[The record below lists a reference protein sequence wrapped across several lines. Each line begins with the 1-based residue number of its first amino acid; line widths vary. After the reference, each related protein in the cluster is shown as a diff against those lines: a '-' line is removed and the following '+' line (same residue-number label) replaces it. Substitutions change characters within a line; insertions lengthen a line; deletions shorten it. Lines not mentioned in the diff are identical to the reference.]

1 MERNEFIRNLQK
13 NNAMCK
19 TANGAAAYNTTFN
32 KVYDLFSLG
41 AAYRQRSDEDCISLF
56 KAALEES
63 PDLALRALF
72 WIGDVR
78 GGAGE
83 RRFFYVCFRWLCL
96 KKPDLARS
104 FLTLV
109 PEYTR
114 WDIIIKAAYKTAVWR
129 DAVGIIRNQLREDL
143 KSEHPSLLAKW
154 MPSTNASS
162 QETKNLAKALCCY
175 LGMTEK
181 QYRKTLSFLRAEIK
195 VVERLM
201 SANQWGKIEFD
212 KLPSKAGFNYRKC
225 FSTREETSQ
234 RYIDFINSKTTKVN
248 ADTLFPY
255 DIVGKVF
262 DDCSYD
268 WSAGSLSATY
278 KYWGDEIQRQSI
290 NKYWANQKD
299 YLNGKPCKMIC
310 VCDTSGSMSGLPVDA
325 PINIAISLSMYCA
338 ERLGGDFHNKFIT
351 FSHKPRFIELEKM
364 GDNFVDRVVNIY
376 RTNICEDTNLTGTF
390 ALLFEAC
397 KRAKKEDRP
406 DTVVV
411 ISDMQI
417 NMGTEDSWSENECCS
432 TMERIRETW
441 EKAGMKMP
449 KLIYWN
455 VNASRDTFLELGND
469 VSFVSGASP
478 ALFTSILTG
487 KTGYDL
493 MLETLMSERY
503 NAVSQAFANRD

>member
-19 TANGAAAYNTTFN
+19 TTNGAAAYNTTFN

-41 AAYRQRSDEDCISLF
+41 AAYRQRGDEDCITLF
-56 KAALEES
+56 KAAFEEN
-63 PDLALRALF
+63 PELALRALF

-96 KKPDLARS
+96 EKPNLARS

-114 WDIIIKAAYKTAVWR
+114 WDIIIKAAYKTTVWR
-129 DAVGIIRNQLREDL
+129 DAVEIVRKQLREDL
-143 KSEHPSLLAKW
+143 KSDYPSLLAKW
-154 MPSTNASS
+154 MPSVNASS
-162 QETKNLAKALCCY
+162 QETKYLAKALYSY

-181 QYRKTLSFLRAEIK
+181 QYRKMLSFLRAEIK

-201 SANQWGKIEFD
+201 SANQWDRIEFD
-212 KLPSKAGFNYRKC
+212 KLPSKAGLNYRKC

-234 RYIDFINSKTTKVN
+234 RYVDFINSKTTKVN
-248 ADTLFPY
+248 ANTLFPY
-255 DIVGKVF
+255 DIVKKVL

-299 YLNGKPCKMIC
+299 YLNGNSCKMIC
-310 VCDTSGSMSGLPVDA
+310 VCDTSGSMCGSQAASPM
-325 PINIAISLSMYCA
+325 NIALSLSMYCA
-338 ERLGGDFHNKFIT
+338 ERLGGDFCNKFIT
-351 FSHKPRFIELEKM
+351 FSHHPKFVDLEDM
-364 GDNFVDRVVNIY
+364 GGDFVDRVRNIVA
-376 RTNICEDTNLTGTF
+376 TNICENTDLEKVF
-390 ALLFEAC
+390 SLLFEAC
-397 KRAKKEDRP
+397 KNAKEEDRP
-406 DTVVV
+406 ETIIVL
-411 ISDMQI
+411 SDMQI
-417 NMGTEDSWSENECCS
+417 DRGTSNSTQGICS
-432 TMERIRETW
+432 DMELIRKKW
-441 EKAGMKMP
+441 EAAGLKMP

-455 VNASRDTFLELGND
+455 VNALKDTILDLSDN
-469 VSFVSGASP
+469 VACVSGSSP
-478 ALFTSILTG
+478 SLFNTILTG

-503 NAVSQAFANRD
+503 DAVSQAFENRD